1 VIEDAEF
8 GFRAAAP
15 ALACNESY
23 LNKKIIKWDPVSMK
37 LKA

>member
-1 VIEDAEF
+1 VVEDAEF

-23 LNKKIIKWDPVSMK
+23 SNKKIVHWDPVNMK
-37 LKA
+37 LK